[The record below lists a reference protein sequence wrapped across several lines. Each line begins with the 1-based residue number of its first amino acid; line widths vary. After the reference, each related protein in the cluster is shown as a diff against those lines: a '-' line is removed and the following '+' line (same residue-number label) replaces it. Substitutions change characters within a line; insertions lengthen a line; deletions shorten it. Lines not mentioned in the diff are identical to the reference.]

1 MPVLV
6 YDGDCGFCQVAVDR
20 MRGLAS
26 PVIEAVPWQFLD
38 AELTSPHR
46 QRLDREVLLMR
57 GGVVLAG
64 GAEALGRYVGSSPS
78 VGWRVMGAVVRLPG
92 VRGCARAVYGW
103 VARNRQQLPGG
114 TGACAVRKGTAQLR

>member
-20 MRGLAS
+20 MRGPAS

-38 AELTSPHR
+38 AELTAPHL

-78 VGWRVMGAVVRLPG
+78 AGWRVVGAVVRLPG
-92 VRGCARAVYGW
+92 VRGCARVAYGW
-103 VARNRQQLPGG
+103 VARNRRRLPGG
-114 TGACAVRKGTAQLR
+114 TGACAVRGGGGKS